1 MVKNFPNSFKKAYF
15 YENYAD
21 FNPKVKQNTS
31 LIEEKN
37 NEISSFHTTEIDSG
51 CTVLRAKNDKDEA
64 QCFEHE
70 VAQNVLQFH
79 FCLKGQMNFK
89 YNEGSYTF
97 PLNEDHSMLLYNPAK
112 ELPIDVELSPNTW
125 LISVLISITK
135 FHALFSSD
143 ANHIPFLSPEN
154 SAKKYYDNQPF
165 ASSIAVVLS
174 QILQS
179 KIHDSIKALYIKGKV
194 YELLSLYF
202 NKSEDPSIEQ
212 CPFLVDEENVRKI
225 RRAKEII
232 LERMTNPPSLEN
244 LAVEIGLSLKKL
256 KDGFKELYGDTVY
269 AYLLDHKMEEACRM
283 LTTQKYNVN
292 EVGLKLGYSTASHFI
307 AAFKKKYGTTPKKYL
322 GSLSS

>member
-1 MVKNFPNSFKKAYF
+1 M
-15 YENYAD
+15 
-21 FNPKVKQNTS
+21 Q
-31 LIEEKN
+31 EKS
-37 NEISSFHTTEIDSG
+37 NEKSSFHTTEIDQG
-51 CTVLRAKNDKDEA
+51 FNVLRAKNDTEQTQSFSQKV
-64 QCFEHE
+64 Q
-70 VAQNVLQFH
+70 QNVLQFH

-89 YNEGSYTF
+89 YNNGNYTF

-112 ELPIDVELSPNTW
+112 KLPIDLEISSNTW
-125 LISVLISITK
+125 LISVLISIKK
-135 FHALFSSD
+135 FHALFSTD
-143 ANHIPFLSPEN
+143 ADHIPFLSPEN

-202 NKSEDPSIEQ
+202 NKNEDPSIEQ
-212 CPFLVDEENVRKI
+212 CPFLMDEENIRKI

-232 LERMTNPPSLEN
+232 LHRMTNPPSLEN

-256 KDGFKELYGDTVY
+256 KEGFKELYGDTVY
-269 AYLLDHKMEEACRM
+269 SYLLDHKMEEACRM
-283 LTTQKYNVN
+283 LNTQKYNVN
-292 EVGLKLGYSTASHFI
+292 EVGLRLGYSTASHFI

-322 GSLSS
+322 GSVSS

>member
-1 MVKNFPNSFKKAYF
+1 M
-15 YENYAD
+15 
-21 FNPKVKQNTS
+21 Q
-31 LIEEKN
+31 EKS
-37 NEISSFHTTEIDSG
+37 NEKSSFHTTEVDQG
-51 CTVLRAKNDKDEA
+51 FNVLRAKNDTEQTQSFSQKV
-64 QCFEHE
+64 Q
-70 VAQNVLQFH
+70 QNVLQFH

-89 YNEGSYTF
+89 YNNGNYTF

-112 ELPIDVELSPNTW
+112 KLPIDLEISSNTW
-125 LISVLISITK
+125 LISVLISIKK
-135 FHALFSSD
+135 FHALFSTD
-143 ANHIPFLSPEN
+143 ADHIPFLSPEN

-202 NKSEDPSIEQ
+202 NKNQDPSIEQ
-212 CPFLVDEENVRKI
+212 CPFLIDEENVRKI

-232 LERMTNPPSLEN
+232 LQRMTNPPSLEN

-256 KDGFKELYGDTVY
+256 KEGFKELYGDTVY
-269 AYLLDHKMEEACRM
+269 SYLLDHKMEEACRM
-283 LTTQKYNVN
+283 LNTQKYNVN
-292 EVGLKLGYSTASHFI
+292 EVGLRLGYSTASHFI

-322 GSLSS
+322 GSVSS

>member
-1 MVKNFPNSFKKAYF
+1 M
-15 YENYAD
+15 
-21 FNPKVKQNTS
+21 Q
-31 LIEEKN
+31 EKN
-37 NEISSFHTTEIDSG
+37 NEKSSFHTTEIDQG
-51 CTVLRAKNDKDEA
+51 FNVLRVKNDTEQTQSFSQKV
-64 QCFEHE
+64 Q
-70 VAQNVLQFH
+70 QNVLQFH

-89 YNEGSYTF
+89 YNNGNYTF

-112 ELPIDVELSPNTW
+112 KLPIDLEISSNTW
-125 LISVLISITK
+125 LISVLISIKK
-135 FHALFSSD
+135 FHALFSTD
-143 ANHIPFLSPEN
+143 ADHIPFLSPEN

-202 NKSEDPSIEQ
+202 NKNEDPSIEQ
-212 CPFLVDEENVRKI
+212 CPFLMDEENIRKI

-232 LERMTNPPSLEN
+232 LHRMTNPPSLEN

-256 KDGFKELYGDTVY
+256 KEGFKELYGDTVY
-269 AYLLDHKMEEACRM
+269 SYLLDHKMEEACRM
-283 LTTQKYNVN
+283 LNTQKYNVN
-292 EVGLKLGYSTASHFI
+292 EVGLRLGYSTASHFI

-322 GSLSS
+322 GSVSS